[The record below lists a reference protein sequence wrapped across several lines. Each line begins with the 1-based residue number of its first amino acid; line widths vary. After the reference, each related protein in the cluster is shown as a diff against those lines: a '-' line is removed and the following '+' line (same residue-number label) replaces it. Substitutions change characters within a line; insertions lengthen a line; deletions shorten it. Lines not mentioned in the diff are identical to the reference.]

1 MAHQRLDSALVSR
14 GFFQT
19 REKARA
25 AVLAG
30 EVSVASVKVSK
41 PGQRVDDSVPIQ
53 VAAAKKYVSRGGLKL
68 EGALD
73 AFRIDVSGVRAIDI
87 GASTGGFTDCL
98 LKRGA
103 RGVTAVDVGY
113 GQLAWSLREDDR
125 VTVFE
130 RTNIRHA
137 RPDLLGAPFDLAV
150 VDVSFISLN
159 VVAGRVIELLAEE
172 GILLALVKPQ
182 FEVGKGRVGKGGVV
196 CDPALHREVLQRV
209 SHRVREAGAAVMGAC
224 VSPIAGPKGNI
235 EFWLWAQKGSDPSGV
250 TIDVEAIVAEAH
262 EKLGA

>member
-1 MAHQRLDSALVSR
+1 MARERLDNVLVSR
-14 GFFQT
+14 GLFPT

-30 EVSVASVKVSK
+30 EVSVASVKASK
-41 PGQRVDDSVPIQ
+41 PGQRVDDSVPIE

-68 EGALD
+68 EGALE
-73 AFRIDVSGVRAIDI
+73 AFHLDVSGVRAIDV

-103 RGVTAVDVGY
+103 GSVTAVDVGY
-113 GQLAWSLREDDR
+113 GQLAWSLREDER

-137 RPDLLGAPFDLAV
+137 EPEALGAPFDLAV
-150 VDVSFISLN
+150 VDVSFIGLL
-159 VVAGRVIELLAEE
+159 VVAGRVIDLLGEK
-172 GILLALVKPQ
+172 GTLLALVKPQ

-196 CDPALHREVLQRV
+196 RDPLLHREVLQRV
-209 SHRVREAGAAVMGAC
+209 CDGMQELGAAVRGVC

-235 EFWLWAQKGSDPSGV
+235 EFWLWAQKGTSPAEA
-250 TIDVEAIVAEAH
+250 TMDVEAIVAEAH

>member
-1 MAHQRLDSALVSR
+1 MAHQRLDNVLVSR
-14 GFFQT
+14 GLFPT

-30 EVSVASVKVSK
+30 EVSVAFVKAIK
-41 PGQRVDDSVPIQ
+41 PGQRVDDNATIE

-73 AFRIDVSGVRAIDI
+73 EFRLDVSGVRAIDI

-103 RGVTAVDVGY
+103 RSVTAVDVGY
-113 GQLAWSLREDDR
+113 GQLAWSLREDER

-137 RPDLLGAPFDLAV
+137 TPEALGAPFDLAV
-150 VDVSFISLN
+150 VDVSFIGLL
-159 VVAGRVIELLAEE
+159 VVAGRVIDLLAEE
-172 GILLALVKPQ
+172 GTLLALVKPQ
-182 FEVGKGRVGKGGVV
+182 FEVGKARVGKGGVV
-196 CDPALHREVLQRV
+196 RDPLLHREVLQRACDGM
-209 SHRVREAGAAVMGAC
+209 REFGATTRGAC
-224 VSPIAGPKGNI
+224 VSPITGPKGNI
-235 EFWLWAQKGSDPSGV
+235 EFWLWAQKGTGPAEA
-250 TIDVEAIVAEAH
+250 TIDAEAIVAEAH